1 MAVDVYAVFLAHVIE
16 VINALA
22 VFVKV
27 CGIDAYN
34 GVQALSSAVNE
45 TGNRQLELAYYLVL
59 MGDVGR
65 IGFDQSI
72 SELRHIFIFDAFAVQ
87 RIEAYPR
94 PRLRLAVAYY
104 ATYVALAFAQSLY
117 KLSRSPGI
125 HAFRRQVFTVFF
137 PAFGDITDRLP
148 RLKERFEI
156 FGNLLYGIPFVGNIQ
171 LLAFNPAFVDK
182 NKIILLFSD
191 NAVPVK
197 RAVICLKMPAVIFCH
212 LNDSP
217 RRNRCS
223 GAVEGIPLFFAVAG
237 MIALVRA

>member
-1 MAVDVYAVFLAHVIE
+1 
-16 VINALA
+16 
-22 VFVKV
+22 
-27 CGIDAYN
+27 
-34 GVQALSSAVNE
+34 
-45 TGNRQLELAYYLVL
+45 

-94 PRLRLAVAYY
+94 PRLRLAIAYY

-223 GAVEGIPLFFAVAG
+223 GTVEGIPLFFAVAG